1 MTEHGLQLAASRL
14 LAAQIASDVED
25 IKAGQQRIE
34 ERRRP
39 ILTHLNADT
48 SWLLSVPVPFG
59 AEHREGNKYL
69 HLVLDPW
76 FKGTQED
83 VHGWFSKQW
92 HKEES
97 RYQTLEE
104 VEDLI
109 SSIEGLEIKSEKVSH
124 KDSFDETKVPGPDM
138 IKVDSTGTE
147 ASTLDGSTLD
157 DGCLESLI
165 DGIIISHEFTDH
177 MHEATLRSAQ
187 PSIPIFAPK
196 GKAIDLLHSW
206 GHFDTV
212 IPIEL
217 TPSPE
222 EEEDWRKWCPGLE
235 ERANLEW
242 ATWCKVTRLMA
253 PEKSMIGYHEGVLMT
268 WPRPGT
274 SPGQYTNFPV
284 PNPGVGS
291 RKPDLASGSGE
302 AVIYTP
308 HGLPASACLPLS
320 KNMNIT
326 TLALLHGEH
335 DIRLPGAQLNL
346 GEKNGKEVVRETKAK
361 YWCATHDEVKHG
373 SGLVSWFLSRTLG
386 KGKEIV
392 AGERRDKAAVMESEL
407 GCTVACRTVDNGAR
421 LVLV

>member
-1 MTEHGLQLAASRL
+1 MTEHGLQLAASQL

-25 IKAGQQRIE
+25 IKAGKLGIE

-48 SWLLSVPVPFG
+48 SWLVSVPVPFG
-59 AEHREGNKYL
+59 TEHREGNKYL

-83 VHGWFSKQW
+83 VHGWFSRQW

-109 SSIEGLEIKSEKVSH
+109 ASIEGLENKSEKAPH
-124 KDSFDETKVPGPDM
+124 KDSFDEAKVPGPDM
-138 IKVDSTGTE
+138 TKVDSTGTD

-165 DGIIISHEFTDH
+165 DGIITSHEFTDH
-177 MHEATLRSAQ
+177 MHEETLRSAQ

-222 EEEDWRKWCPGLE
+222 EEEDWRKWRPGLE

-242 ATWCKVTRLMA
+242 AAWCKVTRLMA
-253 PEKSMIGYHEGVLMT
+253 PEKSMIGYHEGVLLT

-274 SPGQYTNFPV
+274 SPEKYTNFPV
-284 PNPGVGS
+284 PNPGVES
-291 RKPDLASGSGE
+291 REPELASGSGE

-320 KNMNIT
+320 KNKNIT

-335 DIRLPGAQLNL
+335 DIRLAGAQLNL
-346 GEKNGKEVVRETKAK
+346 GEKNGKDVVRATKAK

-373 SGLVSWFLSRTLG
+373 SGVVSWLLSRTLG

-392 AGERRDKAAVMESEL
+392 AGEKGDKAAAMESEL
-407 GCTVACRTVDNGAR
+407 GGTVACRTVDNGAS
-421 LVLV
+421 LVLK

>member
-1 MTEHGLQLAASRL
+1 MTEHGLQLAASQL
-14 LAAQIASDVED
+14 LAAQIVSDVED
-25 IKAGQQRIE
+25 IKAGQQRIK

-48 SWLLSVPVPFG
+48 SWLLSVAVPFG
-59 AEHREGNKYL
+59 TEHRKGNKYL

-83 VHGWFSKQW
+83 VRGWFSTQW

-97 RYQTLEE
+97 RYQTLQE

-109 SSIEGLEIKSEKVSH
+109 ANIEGLENKTEKLSH
-124 KDSFDETKVPGPDM
+124 KESFDEANVPGPDM
-138 IKVDSTGTE
+138 TKVNSTGTD
-147 ASTLDGSTLD
+147 ASTLDGSPLD

-206 GHFDTV
+206 DHFNTV

-222 EEEDWRKWCPGLE
+222 EEGGWRKWCPGQDKLP
-235 ERANLEW
+235 NLEW
-242 ATWCKVTRLMA
+242 AAWCKVTRLMA
-253 PEKSMIGYHEGVLMT
+253 PEKSMIGYHEGVLLT

-274 SPGQYTNFPV
+274 LPGQYTEFPV
-284 PNPGVGS
+284 PNPGVES
-291 RKPDLASGSGE
+291 REPDLASGSGE

-320 KNMNIT
+320 RNKNIT

-335 DIRLPGAQLNL
+335 DIRLAGAQLNL
-346 GEKNGKEVVRETKAK
+346 GEKNGIEVVRETKAK
-361 YWCATHDEVKHG
+361 YWCATHDEVKHA
-373 SGLVSWFLSRTLG
+373 SGVVSWFLSRTTG
-386 KGKEIV
+386 KGKDIV
-392 AGERRDKAAVMESEL
+392 AGNTHDKAAAMESEL
-407 GCTVACRTVDNGAR
+407 GGMVACRTVDNGAR
-421 LVLV
+421 LVLR